1 MKAIA
6 DRQINATGEYINSNN
21 SDRYTAPFNT
31 ESGEKIVISGDSS
44 TWFASMV
51 RNGEIGR
58 IIQNNNDG
66 SRTDSQFD
74 WQGVLKS
81 LEQSS
86 AAGDAVV
93 KFFNTQNNHPYK
105 ELDVTKGP
113 NGQITAAQVQLEQNI
128 IAAGGSIGQIFG
140 SAIGNALAPNDPFGR
155 IVTSTVAGLI
165 GQKLLQTFTASLT
178 LDASRFVASDFAN
191 VTGLDVAHAGI
202 GAISSFLTA
211 ELGHEMGLTG
221 LSGQLFNGITGG
233 ITGSVLN
240 QVVDKIGTGVSFDA
254 AIGAINWGTAVT
266 QAGYNVASIVG
277 SYLGREL
284 VPAQTHEGAV
294 GGQLL
299 GAVGSAIGISIVLA
313 NALGAVLN
321 FIVPGLGSLI
331 GTIVGTLI
339 GDAFGS
345 HPHPAAVDL
354 IDQAGYLYGYSH
366 SQLSASDGGDYRIPD
381 QMKDPTLAIINTYL
395 HAVDGAALDHSKQAI
410 IGYTTAPDFRYLS
423 GTPGHPER
431 TFTNVNDAVQAVA
444 LDVLQH
450 TEVIGGDLLTKRA
463 HQNSPSNIPEQV
475 PTDNGGPRLSAVSS
489 SEQLVTMSGDL
500 RIAQDYENY
509 LNNREAIN
517 ALMAA
522 NPDSAFTAGWIA
534 TFARVNDLGLNHTN
548 TSDFLGGLVAGYF
561 DSIKK
566 AGLNFDAANVSVKH
580 GSGSSIVVEIR
591 VANGV
596 DVPGS
601 LSVFADQTNEITD
614 ASGKTVQFVFAN
626 GLAPLGFHG
635 AASAALV
642 SGVWQVTGGAGNN
655 LWFGRDDVPNEYRD
669 NESNS
674 NDILVGGALNDVIHA
689 GNGSDFVDGGAG
701 DDLIFGASGSSVL
714 RGGDGADTIFGKAGN
729 DQLAGGRG
737 SDVLRGSGGNDSYI
751 FGRGDGADTVYDDYG
766 YNAFGGL
773 DVDDPELPFPTFKGA
788 RLDGG
793 SDSLVFAPGI
803 SVSDVSIRLVGNG
816 DLIVAIKDPANP
828 NVTFDALTD
837 RVTLQ
842 SWSDQVHRI
851 ETFRFADGTTLDL
864 STGQAA
870 IDARQRPFGESL
882 SGSSVMERSAVG
894 TKVGTVSGFDF
905 NPDATLSYS
914 LLYPDG
920 RFAINASTGVLRVAG
935 AIDYD
940 PTQSPQV
947 MVRISDGAHVF
958 DQTFTIG
965 VIDIPNRAP
974 VVTVPA
980 GAIKADPG
988 QSMQASSLFGASD
1001 ADGDTLSYII
1011 YDNTISAGAGHF
1023 MLNGAAVPSDTGVT
1037 LTAAQFAQL
1046 SFVAGA
1052 AGSSSDLNVRAY
1064 DGHVYSG
1071 WGEVHVNVNRAPVLS
1086 VPASTIKADPG
1097 QVLQVS
1103 SLFSAS
1109 DADGDTLS
1117 YVIYDNTISSG
1128 GGHLVLNGVTVPS
1141 DTTVSLSAAQLAQLT
1156 FVAGAPGS
1164 SSDLSVS
1171 AYDGHVYSGW
1181 GEVHVNVERVHADF
1195 NGDGRSD
1202 ILWRGGNG
1210 AVALWN
1216 SGVPAGGHVVADPGP
1231 ASNWHI
1237 AGLGD
1242 FDGNARA
1249 DILWQSDDGT
1259 MAVWDNGTPG
1269 HVIAAAGTVD
1279 ASWHIAG
1286 VGDFDGNTHD
1296 DILWRNDSGAV
1307 AVWNDGMPGHLI
1319 GGSPA
1324 GWHVAG
1330 VGDFDGNGKADILWQ
1345 SDDGAVAVWDNGV
1358 PGHVIAASGTVDAS
1372 WHIAGVGDFDGN
1384 RHDDILWHN
1393 DSGAVAVWNDG
1404 TPGHLVAD
1412 QVATSWHI
1420 AGVGDFDAN
1429 GMADIFWRNDDGAV
1443 AIWDNGTPAGG
1454 HVVAAAG
1461 QVAANWHIVSGYA
1474 LSAVDAVNRAP
1485 VLSVP
1490 AGNITANAGQ
1500 VLQVSSLFGA
1510 SDADGDAL
1518 TYHFEDGTPAANSGY
1533 FVLNGTLLGQGARF
1547 GVDAAQL
1554 AGLTFVA
1561 GAEGFPDD
1569 WSMQLSDGYAVSA
1582 LGALHINV
1590 NHAPVLT
1597 VPANDISANAG
1608 QPLQVSSLFSAS
1620 DADGDALTYHF
1631 EDETA
1636 AANSGY
1642 FVLNGTPQA
1651 QGASFGV
1658 NAAQLAGLTFVAG
1671 AVGFPDEWSMQL
1683 SDGRAVSAGEALH
1696 VSDLRA
1702 HAVVTDFNGDGRSDI
1717 LWFRDDGTVS
1727 VWDNGDIA
1735 HAHWI
1740 ADPGVVGSSWHIKG
1754 DGDFDGNHHDDIL
1767 WQNDNAAVSVW
1778 DNGALAGA
1786 HIIAAAGAVAA
1797 GWQIAGVGDFDG
1809 NHQDDV
1815 LWRNDNG
1822 TVSIWDN
1829 GQLATAHVVA
1839 GAGAVPAGWHI
1850 DGIGDF
1856 DDNGRDDILWHNDD
1870 GRVSI
1875 WDNGQIAGAHLIVD
1889 PGVVASSWKVAGTGD
1904 FDGNGRLDILW
1915 RNDNGAVSIWDNGQ
1929 IGGAHIVAAAGTVA
1943 ASWHIEGV
1951 GDFDGNGRDDVL
1963 WRRDDATVS
1972 VWDNGELAHAHWI
1985 ADPGQ
1990 VANSWHIA

>member
-1 MKAIA
+1 MGFITGDDLSANYEAINRAYNIDAMKPYKF
-6 DRQINATGEYINSNN
+6 QSQNSNAAGSFAGEQGGLNINWGRSPYPLYGLNYDKRTEVDDQNGHTFTYDDGYGN
-21 SDRYTAPFNT
+21 SGVVKTALDGKLISDEYSSVNRTHDTVRPDGAGGYTL
-31 ESGEKIVISGDSS
+31 EEEL
-44 TWFASMV
+44 
-51 RNGEIGR
+51 NG
-58 IIQNNNDG
+58 
-66 SRTDSQFD
+66 F
-74 WQGVLKS
+74 LKFQQ
-81 LEQSS
+81 EVH
-86 AAGDAVV
+86 AAGDSYF
-93 KFFNTQNNHPYK
+93 KYFNN
-105 ELDVTKGP
+105 
-113 NGQITAAQVQLEQNI
+113 TAAANNTKPYREAD
-128 IAAGGSIGQIFG
+128 IATDSNGKVTNVTVFDATQTAASVAQIFG
-140 SAIGNALAPNDPFGR
+140 SALGRALVPGNNQLGQAAVGVLAG
-155 IVTSTVAGLI
+155 TVAGAFGARLAQAFSAPGGFAENGSLVFDASI
-165 GQKLLQTFTASLT
+165 NDILSGENLVPAGAGAIASL
-178 LDASRFVASDFAN
+178 
-191 VTGLDVAHAGI
+191 
-202 GAISSFLTA
+202 LTA
-211 ELGHEMGLTG
+211 ELGTQLHLTG
-221 LSGQLFNGITGG
+221 FGEKMFDAALGG
-233 ITGSVLN
+233 FTGSVLATIT
-240 QVVDKIGTGVSFDA
+240 KPGGVGLAGFAS
-254 AIGAINWGTAVT
+254 GAIWTDALKNAGNAVSGALGRFLADEAYPADSHAA
-266 QAGYNVASIVG
+266 QIGGELAGALG
-277 SYLGREL
+277 SYVGL
-284 VPAQTHEGAV
+284 VV
-294 GGQLL
+294 GNL
-299 GAVGSAIGISIVLA
+299 IG
-313 NALGAVLN
+313 GVLN
-321 FIVPGLGSLI
+321 FVVPGLGAFF
-331 GTIVGTLI
+331 GTVFGRII
-339 GDAFGS
+339 ADAFFDATL
-345 HPHPAAVDL
+345 HPGAIHAVRS
-354 IDQAGYLYGYSH
+354 YGYDYSIE
-366 SQLSASDGGDYRIPD
+366 LSGVVDDGDTGVSTK
-381 QMKDPTLAIINTYL
+381 MANAVKDIVNAYL
-395 HAVDGAALDHSKQAI
+395 HDVNGAALAYSSQKMV
-410 IGYTTAPDFRYLS
+410 GYFTN
-423 GTPGHPER
+423 GTPYLYQEGWFP
-431 TFTNVNDAVQAVA
+431 NVTDPSAHFSKAEDAVAA
-444 LDVLQH
+444 AAHDLLRS
-450 TEVIGGDLLTKRA
+450 TEVIGGDLLVKRA
-463 HQNSPSNIPEQV
+463 HTAFVQTMHPDIDGHVAYAQSDFDALVAQNYLDLTALGS
-475 PTDNGGPRLSAVSS
+475 
-489 SEQLVTMSGDL
+489 DL
-500 RIAQDYENY
+500 RIAQDYEQY
-509 LNNREAIN
+509 LNNREVIN
-517 ALMAA
+517 AVMAA
-522 NPDSAFTAGWIA
+522 TPNSAFTAGWVA
-534 TFARVNDLGLNHTN
+534 TFARVNDLGLNRVGP
-548 TSDFLGGLVAGYF
+548 SDFLGGLGGWL
-561 DSIKK
+561 DSVGK
-566 AGLNFDAANVSVKH
+566 AGLGAEAANAVVKQ
-580 GSGSSIVVEIR
+580 SGSSIIVEVH

-596 DVPGS
+596 DIPGS
-601 LSVFADQTNEITD
+601 LAAFADQTNLSSD
-614 ASGKTVQFVFAN
+614 ASGQTVQFVFAGN
-626 GLAPLGFHG
+626 LAAGGFRPLD
-635 AASAALV
+635 AAQT
-642 SGVWQVTGGAGNN
+642 SGDAVND
-655 LWFGRDDVPNEYRD
+655 LWFGSAGA
-669 NESNS
+669 SNRFS
-674 NDILVGGALNDVIHA
+674 ASASASAILVGGAANDSITS
-689 GNGSDFVDGGAG
+689 GNGWDFLDGGAG
-701 DDLIFGASGSSVL
+701 NDSLASGGGNDIL
-714 RGGDGADTIFGKAGN
+714 RGGKGN
-729 DQLAGGRG
+729 DALDGGLG
-737 SDVLRGSGGNDSYI
+737 DDTYV
-751 FGRGDGADTVYDDYG
+751 FARGDGADIVS
-766 YNAFGGL
+766 
-773 DVDDPELPFPTFKGA
+773 
-788 RLDGG
+788 DGG
-793 SDSLVFAPGI
+793 GADTLQFDLGI
-803 SVSDVSIRLVGNG
+803 SPSDLAVLTDGGNRIVG
-816 DLIVAIKDPANP
+816 VKDPAHP
-828 NVTFDALTD
+828 GVPFAQLAD
-837 RVTLQ
+837 RITLQ
-842 SWSDQVHRI
+842 NWADPLNHI
-851 ETFRFADGTTLDL
+851 EFLRFADGTVLNIGTSL
-864 STGQAA
+864 STYQV
-870 IDARQRPFGESL
+870 PFGESL
-882 SGSSVMERSAVG
+882 SGSSVVERSAVG
-894 TKVGTVSGFDF
+894 AKVGTVSGFDF
-905 NPDATLSYS
+905 NPDVALSYT
-914 LLYPDG
+914 LVNPDG
-920 RFAINASTGVLRVAG
+920 RFAINASTGVLTVAG

-940 PTQSPQV
+940 AAHSFQV
-947 MVRISDGAHVF
+947 NVRISDGAHVF
-958 DQTFTIG
+958 DQSFTIN
-965 VIDIPNRAP
+965 VIDIPNQAP
-974 VVTVPA
+974 TDIVLSGGTAPEDSPSGTVIATAQGIDP
-980 GAIKADPG
+980 DPG
-988 QSMQASSLFGASD
+988 TAFHYSLSND
-1001 ADGDTLSYII
+1001 ADGRFVIDQTGRIAIVNQALIDYETASSYQVKVK
-1011 YDNTISAGAGHF
+1011 
-1023 MLNGAAVPSDTGVT
+1023 AADQYG
-1037 LTAAQFAQL
+1037 
-1046 SFVAGA
+1046 
-1052 AGSSSDLNVRAY
+1052 
-1064 DGHVYSG
+1064 
-1071 WGEVHVNVNRAPVLS
+1071 LS
-1086 VPASTIKADPG
+1086 VEKE
-1097 QVLQVS
+1097 
-1103 SLFSAS
+1103 F
-1109 DADGDTLS
+1109 TLH
-1117 YVIYDNTISSG
+1117 ITD
-1128 GGHLVLNGVTVPS
+1128 
-1141 DTTVSLSAAQLAQLT
+1141 
-1156 FVAGAPGS
+1156 
-1164 SSDLSVS
+1164 
-1171 AYDGHVYSGW
+1171 VY
-1181 GEVHVNVERVHADF
+1181 ERVHADF

-1307 AVWNDGMPGHLI
+1307 AVWNDGAPGHVI
-1319 GGSPA
+1319 GDSPA

-1393 DSGAVAVWNDG
+1393 DSGSVAVWNDG

-1420 AGVGDFDAN
+1420 AGVGDFDGN
-1429 GMADIFWRNDDGAV
+1429 GKADIFWRNDDGTV

-1500 VLQVSSLFGA
+1500 PLQVSSLFGA

-1518 TYHFEDGTPAANSGY
+1518 TYHFEDETAAANSGY
-1533 FVLNGTLLGQGARF
+1533 FVLNGTQLGQGARF
-1547 GVDAAQL
+1547 DVDAAQL

-1561 GAEGFPDD
+1561 GAEGVADD
-1569 WSMQLSDGYAVSA
+1569 LSMQLSDGYALSA

-1620 DADGDALTYHF
+1620 DADGDALTYYF
-1631 EDETA
+1631 QDGTL

-1651 QGASFGV
+1651 QGAGFSV

-1671 AVGFPDEWSMQL
+1671 AVGFPDDWSMQL

-1829 GQLATAHVVA
+1829 GQLANAHVVA

-1943 ASWHIEGV
+1943 NSWHIEGV